1 MDIEYSPTGREFVT
15 GSYDRTVSFFIG
27 IVNHQSWCM
36 FTNLFVVLPRCNM
49 WRADC
54 MTFAVLSAPFVGNM
68 QVRIFTYNEGHS
80 REVYHTKRM
89 QRYAYMALFKYCGSD

>member
-49 WRADC
+49 W
-54 MTFAVLSAPFVGNM
+54 
-68 QVRIFTYNEGHS
+68 
-80 REVYHTKRM
+80 
-89 QRYAYMALFKYCGSD
+89 